1 MSKKLDK
8 KDMGS
13 KKSSGDFTDR
23 PQQTGKTS
31 LRPKPVKKHNT
42 RK

>member
-8 KDMGS
+8 KDMGG
-13 KKSSGDFTDR
+13 KKPSGDFTGR
-23 PQQTGKTS
+23 SQQTGKTS
-31 LRPKPVKKHNT
+31 LRPKPIKKHNT